1 MKNLQAKRSQFVWYD
16 DSLPFEQRVEALINA
31 MTVKEKVSQLLH
43 DAPAIERLGV
53 PAYNYWSECL
63 HGVARAG
70 MATVFPQAVGMAA
83 TFDTDLEYRMGCAVA
98 VEARAK
104 HAAALRLSGDGSCPI
119 YRGLTSGA
127 RTSTSSAIRA
137 GAADRR
143 RSARTRT

>member
-16 DSLPFEQRVEALINA
+16 DSLPFGERVEALINA

-83 TFDTDLEYRMGCAVA
+83 TFDTDLEYRMGCAV
-98 VEARAK
+98 
-104 HAAALRLSGDGSCPI
+104 
-119 YRGLTSGA
+119 
-127 RTSTSSAIRA
+127 
-137 GAADRR
+137 
-143 RSARTRT
+143 